1 MGGWI
6 GKRSGAPAMS
16 AHPCRARVRH
26 DRVGISGNG
35 PLNNHPMAGVIYS
48 MAEKNHS
55 MTQISHPMAMKNYR
69 MAD

>member
-16 AHPCRARVRH
+16 AHPCRARERH

-35 PLNNHPMAGVIYS
+35 LLVVVTWS
-48 MAEKNHS
+48 
-55 MTQISHPMAMKNYR
+55 AMGLLLKVFSPAR
-69 MAD
+69 G